1 MDYLGYN
8 GCNIWSRWLAVA
20 GKFAVA
26 GGTSLLNSW
35 NQNATFGKT
44 MKSLGISLLVSGA
57 AQGAGYLAGKF
68 EPQLLSKIAPRN
80 PNHWLTMGD
89 IGSALWAIPA
99 VKTGVIRFAGGVAG
113 SIINSF

>member
-1 MDYLGYN
+1 M
-8 GCNIWSRWLAVA
+8 A

-35 NQNATFGKT
+35 NQYASFVET

-57 AQGAGYLAGKF
+57 AQGAGYLAGRF
-68 EPQLLSKIAPRN
+68 GQQFLSKIAPRN
-80 PNHWLTMGD
+80 PNHWLTVGD

-99 VKTGVIRFAGGVAG
+99 VKTGVIRFVGGVAG
-113 SIINSF
+113 SVINNF